1 MGYLKGLTIL
11 IGLMLVVVLVTVIAV
26 FGEHAFFLW
35 LIAILLVIWAIS
47 SAVVWLRSKEVD

>member
-26 FGEHAFFLW
+26 FGEHAFFVW
-35 LIAILLVIWAIS
+35 LIAILLIIWAIS
-47 SAVVWLRSKEVD
+47 SAVVWLRSK